1 MHRGHTAAVQPE
13 SIMKKLLIAASV
25 LTCLFSSAAFAAQA
39 PTTSQQQQY
48 QSSITSTT
56 LTQQTSPLTRAQV
69 EHELAVAQQD
79 GELRYLNTWIYQGS

>member
-1 MHRGHTAAVQPE
+1 
-13 SIMKKLLIAASV
+13 MKKLLIAASV
-25 LTCLFSSAAFAAQA
+25 LTCLFSSAAFATQA
-39 PTTSQQQQY
+39 PTTSQQQY